1 MADIIRIGMIGLDT
15 SHCGAFAGIFH
26 DPTSPEELQG
36 FRVVA
41 AYPSFSPDLASSA
54 SRVDEYKQQLIDK
67 HGVKMV
73 DSVEELMEQ
82 VDVVLLHS
90 VDGRRHLAELR
101 PVAKAGKPCYIDK
114 PFAASLADAK
124 EMVKLVKEHRLPCF
138 SSSSLRFDSA
148 YAAFQASR
156 VPAPATAPATAPA
169 EGQAEAPV
177 VLGCDAYAPAALEPT
192 NPGFFWYGIH
202 GVEILY
208 TVMGT
213 GCRRVQC
220 TSTPD
225 GDLAVGVWEDGRL
238 GTMRGIRKG
247 PHHYGASVMGAKGLE
262 CRPSIGDFYKGLC
275 RAVANFFRTRQ
286 SPVPIDETL
295 ELCAFI
301 DAAWRSSQQGGDDLA
316 LDL

>member
-1 MADIIRIGMIGLDT
+1 MAETIRIGMIGLDT
-15 SHCGAFAGIFH
+15 SHCGAFAGMFN
-26 DPTSPEELQG
+26 DPDAPEEVRG

-41 AYPSFSPDLASSA
+41 AYPSFSPDVASSA
-54 SRVDEYKQQLIDK
+54 GRIEEYKQQLIDK
-67 HGVKMV
+67 HAVKMA
-73 DSVEELMEQ
+73 DSVEALVEQ
-82 VDVVLLHS
+82 VDVVLLTS

-124 EMVKLVKEHRLPCF
+124 EMVKLIKEHRLPCF
-138 SSSSLRFDSA
+138 SASSLRFDSA
-148 YAAFQASR
+148 YVPFQATR
-156 VPAPATAPATAPA
+156 IPPPATAPA
-169 EGQAEAPV
+169 EGQTEAPV
-177 VLGCDAYAPAALEPT
+177 ILGCDAYAPASLEPT

-208 TVMGT
+208 TIMGV

-225 GDLAVGVWEDGRL
+225 GDLAVGVWADGRL

-247 PHHYGASVMGAKGLE
+247 PHHYGANVMGAKGLE
-262 CRPSIGDFYKGLC
+262 CRPATGDFYKGLC
-275 RAVANFFRTRQ
+275 RAIAGFFRTGQ

-301 DAAWRSSQQGGDDLA
+301 DAAWRSSRQGGDDLT